1 MKSLKIGNVR
11 LKNSVFLA
19 PMVDVTDLPYRL
31 ICRKQGAEIAYTEM
45 INIGAILHENEKT
58 LRMLKTSRE
67 DKPIGIQITGR
78 NVEEFRKVV
87 PHLRNYDLVDINCG
101 CPSSRIVGNDSG
113 SYLLNKPKKIG
124 EMIRV
129 LKDEGLIVS
138 AKIRLGFKKNNA
150 LKIAREVE
158 KAGADLLTVH
168 ARLAS
173 QSSIVPADWKW
184 IEKIRSKIGIPV
196 VGNGDVNSGER
207 AKEMLEIA
215 DGVMVARAAI
225 GNPLIFNQIQHYL
238 KTGKE
243 KEFGYKDNLKL
254 FRNYLTFA
262 ERHKVVEIPRIKFL
276 AGNFL
281 RKFEGAAKAREGFSR
296 IKDIQEAKGFLANL

>member
-1 MKSLKIGNVR
+1 MKSLKIGSVR
-11 LKNSVFLA
+11 LKNRVFLA

-58 LRMLKTSRE
+58 LRMLKTCHE

-78 NVEEFRKVV
+78 SVEEFREVV
-87 PHLRNYDLVDINCG
+87 PYLRKYDLVDINCG

-113 SYLLNKPKKIG
+113 SYLLNNPKKIG
-124 EMIRV
+124 EIIRV
-129 LKDEGLIVS
+129 LKDDGLTVS

-150 LKIAREVE
+150 LKVAKEVE
-158 KAGADLLTVH
+158 RAGADLLTVH
-168 ARLAS
+168 ARLANQGFS
-173 QSSIVPADWKW
+173 VSADWKE
-184 IEKIRSKIGIPV
+184 IKKIHNKIGIPV
-196 VGNGDVNSGER
+196 VGNGDVNSG
-207 AKEMLEIA
+207 AKAAEMLDIA

-225 GNPLIFNQIQHYL
+225 GNPSIFNQIQHYL

-254 FRNYLTFA
+254 FRNYLALA

-281 RKFEGAAKAREGFSR
+281 KNFEGAAKAREKFSKIR
-296 IKDIQEAKGFLANL
+296 NIGEARGFLAKL

>member
-173 QSSIVPADWKW
+173 QSSSVPADWKW

>member
-1 MKSLKIGNVR
+1 
-11 LKNSVFLA
+11 
-19 PMVDVTDLPYRL
+19 
-31 ICRKQGAEIAYTEM
+31 
-45 INIGAILHENEKT
+45 
-58 LRMLKTSRE
+58 MLKTSRE

-173 QSSIVPADWKW
+173 QSSSVPADWKW

>member
-1 MKSLKIGNVR
+1 MKSLKIGSVC
-11 LKNSVFLA
+11 LKNRVFLA

-31 ICRKQGAEIAYTEM
+31 ICRKQGVGIAYTEM

-58 LRMLKTSRE
+58 LRMLKTCKD

-78 NVEEFRKVV
+78 NVEEFRKVI
-87 PHLRNYDLVDINCG
+87 PHLRKYDLVDINCG
-101 CPSSRIVGNDSG
+101 CPSLRITGNDSG
-113 SYLLNKPKKIG
+113 SYLLENPKKIG

-129 LKDEGLIVS
+129 LKDEGLNVS
-138 AKIRLGFKKNNA
+138 AKIRLGYKKNNV
-150 LKIAREVE
+150 LKVAKEVE
-158 KAGADLLTVH
+158 KAGADLLTIH
-168 ARLAS
+168 ARLAN
-173 QSSIVPADWKW
+173 QGSSIPADWKW
-184 IEKIRSKIGIPV
+184 IKKIRSKIGIPV
-196 VGNGDVNSGER
+196 VGNGDVNSGAR

-225 GNPLIFNQIQHYL
+225 GNPLIFNQILHYL

-254 FRNYLTFA
+254 FENYLTLA

-281 RKFEGAAKAREGFSR
+281 RKFEGAAKAREGFSK
-296 IKDIQEAKGFLANL
+296 IKNLREAKGFLANL

>member
-1 MKSLKIGNVR
+1 MKSLKIGSVR
-11 LKNSVFLA
+11 LKNRVFLA

-31 ICRKQGAEIAYTEM
+31 ICRKQGAGIAYTEM
-45 INIGAILHENEKT
+45 INVGAILNENEKT
-58 LRMLKTSRE
+58 LRMLKTSKE

-78 NVEEFRKVV
+78 SVEEFREVV
-87 PHLRNYDLVDINCG
+87 PHLRKYDLVDINCG
-101 CPSSRIVGNDSG
+101 CPSLRITGNDSG
-113 SYLLNKPKKIG
+113 SYLLKNPKKIG

-129 LKDEGLIVS
+129 LKDEGLVVS

-150 LKIAREVE
+150 LKVAKEVE
-158 KAGADLLTVH
+158 KVGADLLTVH
-168 ARLAS
+168 ARLAN
-173 QSSIVPADWKW
+173 QGSSVPANWKE

-196 VGNGDVNSGER
+196 VGNGDVNSG
-207 AKEMLEIA
+207 AKAAEMLDIA

-225 GNPLIFNQIQHYL
+225 GNPSIFNQIQHYL

-254 FRNYLTFA
+254 FRNYLTLA

-281 RKFEGAAKAREGFSR
+281 RKFEGAAKAREKFSKIR
-296 IKDIQEAKGFLANL
+296 NIGEARGFLAKI

>member
-1 MKSLKIGNVR
+1 MKSLKIGSVC
-11 LKNSVFLA
+11 LKNRVFLA

-31 ICRKQGAEIAYTEM
+31 ICRKQGVGIAYTEM

-58 LRMLKTSRE
+58 LRMLKTCKD

-78 NVEEFRKVV
+78 NVEEFRKVI
-87 PHLRNYDLVDINCG
+87 PHLRKYDLVDINCG
-101 CPSSRIVGNDSG
+101 CPSLRITGNDSG
-113 SYLLNKPKKIG
+113 SYLLENPKKIG

-129 LKDEGLIVS
+129 LKDEGLNVS
-138 AKIRLGFKKNNA
+138 AKIRLGYKKNNV
-150 LKIAREVE
+150 LKVAKEVE
-158 KAGADLLTVH
+158 KAGADLLTIH
-168 ARLAS
+168 ARLAN
-173 QSSIVPADWKW
+173 QGSSIPADWKW
-184 IEKIRSKIGIPV
+184 IKKIRSKIGIPV
-196 VGNGDVNSGER
+196 VGNGDVNSGAR

-225 GNPLIFNQIQHYL
+225 GNPLIFNQILHYL

-254 FRNYLTFA
+254 FENYLTLA

-281 RKFEGAAKAREGFSR
+281 RKFEGAAKAREGFSKVKNLR
-296 IKDIQEAKGFLANL
+296 EAKGFLANL

>member
-1 MKSLKIGNVR
+1 MKSLKIGSVC
-11 LKNSVFLA
+11 LKNRVFLA

-31 ICRKQGAEIAYTEM
+31 ICRKQGVGIAYTEM
-45 INIGAILHENEKT
+45 INIGAILHENKKT
-58 LRMLKTSRE
+58 LRMLKTCKD

-78 NVEEFRKVV
+78 NVEEFRKVI
-87 PHLRNYDLVDINCG
+87 PHLRKYDLVDINCG
-101 CPSSRIVGNDSG
+101 CPSLRITGNDSG
-113 SYLLNKPKKIG
+113 SYLLENPKKIG

-129 LKDEGLIVS
+129 LKDEGLNVS

-150 LKIAREVE
+150 LKVAKEVE

-168 ARLAS
+168 ARLAN
-173 QSSIVPADWKW
+173 QGSSIPADWKW
-184 IEKIRSKIGIPV
+184 IKKICSKIGIPV
-196 VGNGDVNSGER
+196 VGNGDVNSGAR

-225 GNPLIFNQIQHYL
+225 GNPLIFNQILHYL

-254 FRNYLTFA
+254 FENYLTLA

-281 RKFEGAAKAREGFSR
+281 RKFEGAAKAREGFSKVKNLR
-296 IKDIQEAKGFLANL
+296 EAKGFLANL